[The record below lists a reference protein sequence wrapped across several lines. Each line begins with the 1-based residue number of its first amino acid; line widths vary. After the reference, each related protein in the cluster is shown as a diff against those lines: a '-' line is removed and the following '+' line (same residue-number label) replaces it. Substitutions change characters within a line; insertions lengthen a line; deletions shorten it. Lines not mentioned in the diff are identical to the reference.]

1 MVRPAGSVLAEMSA
15 RRPANR
21 AMTAQHAALI
31 GLREQIRGGEL
42 TPGQRIDQRRA
53 AEELE
58 CSIVP
63 VREALKTLEAEGQVS
78 YSPQRGYFV
87 AVLDAD
93 ELLEIYRIRELLEEE
108 AVRAAVPRIDAAALR
123 VLNILLDE
131 CEEAAAA
138 GLVPELIAADRR
150 LHLTLYAA
158 SGMNRLVGLL
168 RMLWD
173 STDRYRAQ
181 YYADTDHLQRVRDE
195 HRAIIAAV
203 ADHDAD
209 ETIRLLAVHRGHAIE
224 SVRRILDGAASPP
237 SLERR

>member
-1 MVRPAGSVLAEMSA
+1 MNA
-15 RRPANR
+15 RRPISR
-21 AMTAQHAALI
+21 AMTAQQAALI
-31 GLREQIRGGEL
+31 GLRERIRSGEL
-42 TPGQRIDQRRA
+42 APGQRIDQRRA

-87 AVLDAD
+87 AILDAD

-108 AVRAAVPRIDAAALR
+108 AVRVAVPRIDPGAMR

-158 SGMNRLVGLL
+158 SGMTRLVGLL

-181 YYADTDHLQRVRDE
+181 YYADAGHLERVRDE

-209 ETIRLLAVHRGHAIE
+209 EAIRLLAVHRGHAIDA
-224 SVRRILDGAASPP
+224 VRPT
-237 SLERR
+237 LEGPAIDSR

>member
-1 MVRPAGSVLAEMSA
+1 MSPRQTS
-15 RRPANR
+15 RRAI
-21 AMTAQHAALI
+21 TAQEAALI
-31 GLREQIRGGEL
+31 GLREQIRSGEL
-42 TPGQRIDQRRA
+42 APGQRIDQRRA

-87 AVLDAD
+87 AALDPD
-93 ELLEIYRIRELLEEE
+93 ELLEIYRIRALLEAE
-108 AVRAAVPRIDAAALR
+108 AVRVAVPRIDAASLR

-150 LHLTLYAA
+150 FHLTLYAA

-181 YYADTDHLQRVRDE
+181 YYAHDAHLRRVRDE

-203 ADHDAD
+203 ADGDA
-209 ETIRLLAVHRGHAIE
+209 EEAVRLLAVHRGHAVDT
-224 SVRRILDGAASPP
+224 VRRMLDGEATTRP
-237 SLERR
+237 R

>member
-1 MVRPAGSVLAEMSA
+1 VLGAMST
-15 RRPANR
+15 RRSTSR
-21 AMTAQHAALI
+21 AMTAQEAALI
-31 GLREQIRGGEL
+31 GLREQIRSGEL
-42 TPGQRIDQRRA
+42 VPGQRIDQRRA
-53 AEELE
+53 AQELE

-93 ELLEIYRIRELLEEE
+93 ELLEIYRIRELLEAE
-108 AVRAAVPRIDAAALR
+108 AVRMAVPRIDPAALR
-123 VLNILLDE
+123 VLHILLDE

-138 GLVPELIAADRR
+138 GLIPELIAADRR

-158 SGMNRLVGLL
+158 SGMTRLVGLL

-181 YYADTDHLQRVRDE
+181 YYAEPGHLPRVRDE

-203 ADHDAD
+203 ADHDA
-209 ETIRLLAVHRGHAIE
+209 EEAVRLLAVHRGHAVDA
-224 SVRRILDGAASPP
+224 VRRMLDGAVTAEP
-237 SLERR
+237 R

>member
-1 MVRPAGSVLAEMSA
+1 VLGAMSA
-15 RRPANR
+15 RRPTSR
-21 AMTAQHAALI
+21 AMTAQEAALI
-31 GLREQIRGGEL
+31 GLREQIRSGEL
-42 TPGQRIDQRRA
+42 GPGQRIDQRRA
-53 AEELE
+53 AEEFE

-93 ELLEIYRIRELLEEE
+93 ELIEIYRIRELLEAE
-108 AVRAAVPRIDAAALR
+108 AVRVAVPRIDPAALR

-158 SGMNRLVGLL
+158 SGMTRLVGLL

-181 YYADTDHLQRVRDE
+181 YYGESGHLVRVRDE
-195 HRAIIAAV
+195 HRAIVAAV
-203 ADHDAD
+203 GRHDTEEA
-209 ETIRLLAVHRGHAIE
+209 IRLLAVHRGHAVD
-224 SVRRILDGAASPP
+224 SVRRMLDGTASDG
-237 SLERR
+237 R

>member
-1 MVRPAGSVLAEMSA
+1 VLDAMST
-15 RRPANR
+15 RRPVNR

-31 GLREQIRGGEL
+31 GLREQIRAGEL
-42 TPGQRIDQRRA
+42 APGQRIDQRRA

-87 AVLDAD
+87 AALDAD

-108 AVRAAVPRIDAAALR
+108 AVRTAVPRIDPAAMR

-158 SGMNRLVGLL
+158 SGMTRLVGLL

-181 YYADTDHLQRVRDE
+181 YYADTSHLQRVRDE
-195 HRAIIAAV
+195 HRAIVAAV

-209 ETIRLLAVHRGHAIE
+209 EAIRLLAVHRGHAID
-224 SVRRILDGAASPP
+224 SVRRLLESEAKPASRDG
-237 SLERR
+237 R